1 HGVGVLIKLQKLNH
15 ARNGRPLPPF
25 RLRCQ
30 AIFIRSAS
38 FARGS
43 VDCSTAAEFFF
54 ARIFTLS
61 QKS

>member
-43 VDCSTAAEFFF
+43 DKVTIQPLQINELRDFYA
-54 ARIFTLS
+54 
-61 QKS
+61 